1 MTFTCEHCGKSING
15 VAAVNN
21 GKFLHHRCTK
31 AYEKAKIIEK
41 WEASGL
47 LEGLTNTEGKI
58 NIATLYESEA
68 KQMISFE

>member
-31 AYEKAKIIEK
+31 AYE
-41 WEASGL
+41 
-47 LEGLTNTEGKI
+47 
-58 NIATLYESEA
+58 EA
-68 KQMISFE
+68 KLAEESLEETPMEIEE